1 MLKKS
6 IGYGLLICV
15 VFFASLVL
23 IPVKI
28 SPSASMIVGTNQFS
42 VQQVLSDINRFRDWD
57 PRVISDSTVLYN
69 SVQVDGKLGLEV
81 TDTFNVV
88 IANYR
93 IEHSTID
100 EVDITVELKNTN
112 TFQYR
117 FLLEPAA
124 QGTKVTWNLDL
135 DVNLM
140 LFLFSAESRL
150 EDTFSGGL
158 AALNELLK

>member
-1 MLKKS
+1 
-6 IGYGLLICV
+6 
-15 VFFASLVL
+15 
-23 IPVKI
+23 
-28 SPSASMIVGTNQFS
+28 MIVGANQFS

-93 IEHSTID
+93 IDHSTID

>member
-28 SPSASMIVGTNQFS
+28 SPSASMIVGANQFS

-93 IEHSTID
+93 IDHSTID

>member
-57 PRVISDSTVLYN
+57 PRVISDSTILYN

-158 AALNELLK
+158 AALDELLK

>member
-28 SPSASMIVGTNQFS
+28 SPSASMVVGANQFS

-93 IEHSTID
+93 VDHSTID